1 MELTSAGTKNENDAL
16 VTGKKICII
25 IIIIIISFV
34 IDAAV

>member
-1 MELTSAGTKNENDAL
+1 L

-34 IDAAV
+34 IDAAVWVTASVVK